1 MYQLPV
7 IKQQKPQSWCHGK
20 TMGCYHGIKTM
31 GKPWW
36 NPGKSWEN
44 HGKTLDSRW
53 NGLDMTGWLFKLLK
67 DDDATIHSHP
77 FLSLLRSFTT
87 MPLDAHKNQHGCA
100 CKSGFQGFIINNFPI
115 NLPCWGVF
123 GIPYLQR
130 PFTFHGKVPIHSIHV
145 THSKSHL
152 QCSHFIPMTGS
163 DRHSVEWPLCL
174 GLAADKMP
182 KLAVLVVL
190 NRNKSYLVA
199 LCCCPMLTKQNKTIL
214 EHWHHS

>member
-1 MYQLPV
+1 MAE
-7 IKQQKPQSWCHGK
+7 
-20 TMGCYHGIKTM
+20 
-31 GKPWW
+31 

-100 CKSGFQGFIINNFPI
+100 CKLGFQGFIINNFPI

-123 GIPYLQR
+123 GTVYPTFRDLLH
-130 PFTFHGKVPIHSIHV
+130 FTKGAHTFHTCH
-145 THSKSHL
+145 
-152 QCSHFIPMTGS
+152 
-163 DRHSVEWPLCL
+163 PLK
-174 GLAADKMP
+174 AAS
-182 KLAVLVVL
+182 AVLTFHPNDRQWPSLCRVTTLSRSSCGQNAKVGFAL
-190 NRNKSYLVA
+190 NRNKSYLVD
-199 LCCCPMLTKQNKTIL
+199 LCCCPMLTKQNKTNN